1 MSHTDVDA
9 CYGLPGCPNR
19 FPEGPALNVRAKP
32 PAAVKCFYCNIEQ
45 DQNLEGGYCSK
56 RLKPNEQSR
65 FMPTHDWRPV
75 DLPEGPALN
84 VRAKPAPSM
93 LEEAAAQVKDRRAT
107 YGSPAPNFRRIAD
120 FWNVYWRHRVPR
132 EDDDSLFF
140 DPIDVATMM
149 RLVKEARLIETPD
162 HRDSLVDI
170 AGYAD
175 CQIECV
181 NDAKC
186 SKENTGG

>member
-1 MSHTDVDA
+1 MIACPVHGDMCVKKVCLKIGCCQIQPQAVPGLRGQPRFVSRAREVIVD
-9 CYGLPGCPNR
+9 GVKVKGR
-19 FPEGPALNVRAKP
+19 PEPEA
-32 PAAVKCFYCNIEQ
+32 
-45 DQNLEGGYCSK
+45 
-56 RLKPNEQSR
+56 
-65 FMPTHDWRPV
+65 PT
-75 DLPEGPALN
+75 
-84 VRAKPAPSM
+84 M

-120 FWNVYWRHRVPR
+120 FWNVYWGHRSFGLTLTPFN
-132 EDDDSLFF
+132 E
-140 DPIDVATMM
+140 IDVATMM

-175 CQIECV
+175 CQVECV

-186 SKENTGG
+186 SKSNT